1 MGFEIGLYYEEIKDK
16 MLFLIKIFSEEG
28 FKILY
33 VSNHKETMKLNISLY
48 DGVKISL
55 IPYYR
60 ENGMRKRYSWKIPE
74 YVFDDLTK
82 IKFLGKKISCPHYDY
97 LDFTYGNWKKVIKS
111 NSPKDYL
118 NPGFLRKN
126 YLLKILFKLKE
137 FFIFFLRVRDF
148 IFRILYG
155 RENNFAYVIKKNLK
169 KNTLFIDI
177 GSSDGYETK
186 LVLDKY
192 KSTKSFIF
200 EPYIKIDK
208 KF

>member
-1 MGFEIGLYYEEIKDK
+1 

-111 NSPKDYL
+111 NSPKIISIQD
-118 NPGFLRKN
+118 
-126 YLLKILFKLKE
+126 FK
-137 FFIFFLRVRDF
+137 
-148 IFRILYG
+148 
-155 RENNFAYVIKKNLK
+155 KK
-169 KNTLFIDI
+169 LFIKNI
-177 GSSDGYETK
+177 
-186 LVLDKY
+186 
-192 KSTKSFIF
+192 I
-200 EPYIKIDK
+200 
-208 KF
+208 